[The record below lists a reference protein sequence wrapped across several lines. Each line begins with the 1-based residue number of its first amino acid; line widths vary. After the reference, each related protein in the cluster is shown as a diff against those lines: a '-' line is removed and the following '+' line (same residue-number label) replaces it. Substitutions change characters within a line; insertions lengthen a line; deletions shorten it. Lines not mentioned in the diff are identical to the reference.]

1 MAGKRHISAPAGR
14 RTHRRGQISCLLAAG
29 LLALLL
35 AGHALRA
42 VPALASPQQP
52 QPPRRPAIAALL
64 SDDVLAYHRV
74 LEHFRAVVN
83 LPVTSFNL
91 EGKIDR
97 APEVMRRVMAAN
109 PACILA
115 LGAKAAVAA
124 KTWTRESGR
133 PPVLFALVL
142 NWRRYGLDKA
152 PNIAGIEAE
161 VAYATQLANVKM
173 FLPAIRRL
181 GVIYNE
187 EQSGA
192 LVAGA
197 RKAASL
203 LGLELVEATIDRP
216 EEFASA
222 FRTMADRVD
231 AFWMM
236 ADPVAYTLDNI
247 AWLKERCIR
256 YRMVCIGQSAN
267 IARAGLLVAVDADLV
282 AVGAQAADLA
292 RAMVLQGKTPRE
304 IGIMPPLGTRIIVN
318 LRTARAIDLA
328 IEPEAL
334 DLATL
339 VIGR

>member
-1 MAGKRHISAPAGR
+1 MGR
-14 RTHRRGQISCLLAAG
+14 LFAIGF
-29 LLALLL
+29 LALLL
-35 AGHALRA
+35 VCRALSPTPAFAG
-42 VPALASPQQP
+42 PQQP
-52 QPPRRPAIAALL
+52 PGRPRIAALL

-83 LPVTSFNL
+83 LPVATFNL
-91 EGKIDR
+91 DGKIDR
-97 APEVMRRVMAAN
+97 APEVMQKVMAAK

-115 LGAKAAVAA
+115 LGAKAAVVA
-124 KTWTRESGR
+124 KTWTQDSGQ

-142 NWRRYGLDKA
+142 NWRRYGLDQA

-161 VAYATQLANVKM
+161 VAHATQLANVKM
-173 FLPAIRRL
+173 LLPGIKRV

-192 LVAGA
+192 LMAEA
-197 RKAASL
+197 RKAAAL

-222 FRTMADRVD
+222 FRTMADKVD

-236 ADPVAYTLDNI
+236 SDPVAYTLQNI
-247 AWLKERCIR
+247 AWLKDRCIR

-267 IARAGLLVAVDADLV
+267 IARAGLLVAVDVDLV

-292 RAMVLQGKTPRE
+292 RAIVLHGKTPRE
-304 IGIMPPLGTRIIVN
+304 IGIMPPLSTRIIVN
-318 LRTARAIDLA
+318 LRTARAIDLTL
-328 IEPEAL
+328 EPKAL

-339 VIGR
+339 VLDR